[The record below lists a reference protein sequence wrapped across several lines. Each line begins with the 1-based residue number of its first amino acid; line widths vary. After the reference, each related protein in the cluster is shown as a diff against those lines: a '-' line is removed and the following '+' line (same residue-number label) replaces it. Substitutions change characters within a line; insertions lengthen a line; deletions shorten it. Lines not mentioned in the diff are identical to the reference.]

1 MLEPM
6 PEHGQTEPRGCCS
19 CWKPS
24 KCKGPEAG
32 GQQARSWRAWRP
44 DLGSPSCDLTVLHGT
59 IIFPVGWL
67 LDAGLTWLIKSLDS
81 GARLPGFT
89 FQPPPPRGMALSEI
103 LTTSGLNILICK
115 MGMVT
120 VTPPLYNE
128 HSLFSQF
135 ALTFVLPPCTADLVP
150 SPTESTSMGPEWLLM
165 WPWASST
172 RDTVSE
178 GQLSS

>member
-1 MLEPM
+1 MDRLSHVDAAPVGN
-6 PEHGQTEPRGCCS
+6 PASARALRQGASRPDHGGLGGQTL
-19 CWKPS
+19 
-24 KCKGPEAG
+24 
-32 GQQARSWRAWRP
+32 
-44 DLGSPSCDLTVLHGT
+44 DLLRVILLCFT
-59 IIFPVGWL
+59 IIFPVSWL

-81 GARLPGFT
+81 EARLPGFT

-103 LTTSGLNILICK
+103 LTTSGLNFLICK

-135 ALTFVLPPCTADLVP
+135 ALTFVFPPPCTADLVP

-178 GQLSS
+178 GQIGS